1 MRYTI
6 YFFAC
11 FLCLS
16 GYSQKN
22 LSNALKSRIENKTLP
37 SANFDVLITGDIPK
51 LLAAEKTLGIK
62 VKYYANNVACVN
74 ANVNAIAALIENK
87 TAKFIEYIEPNK
99 KPLND
104 TMQIR
109 NRIRPVKL
117 GTTPLT
123 AAYDG
128 TGMIV
133 GIIDSG
139 CDFNHPDFKDA
150 LGNTRINF
158 IWDQT
163 VTTPTTIP
171 MPFGYGQEW
180 TAAQING
187 GSCTH
192 VDTLYYGHGTG
203 VTGIAAGNG
212 LASLSHEGVASKAE
226 IIVVALDFNKPGP
239 IIADAVQYIITKAT
253 AAGKP
258 FVINASV
265 GDYYGS
271 HDGTDS
277 EAKLID
283 GLISNIPGRAMVVA
297 AGNAGNVKFHTQ
309 NIATPADTNFT
320 WLYTSSGNLYYWL
333 YADTNNIKNVKYS
346 IGSNRLNFNDLGNI
360 GFKNYNYCFT
370 LKKDTLKVGA
380 NRIGIIESSA
390 SVNAYGV
397 YELFIKIT
405 PDSAAYLWRI
415 ESNGTGKFDAWNFN
429 FATAGL
435 PTVAQYPKITKYTMP
450 DTIQSICSGFQ
461 CSDDIITV
469 ANYNNL
475 KTYWDV
481 TNTLQTLPTSTGDLA
496 DNSSAGPTRDG
507 RVKPEVAASGAFI
520 FTCLV
525 ISMQANL
532 ILTNPTGVAQGSF
545 HVASGGTSASSPVV
559 AGLATLFMQAHPAF
573 TNKQIRQAI
582 INCTYSDA
590 FTGSSLPNYKW
601 GYGKL
606 DGFSTFTCAISTGMD
621 NKSLIKES
629 NIYPNPFNHQTTIK
643 LKEIVNG
650 DIKVY
655 NAMGALIFSD
665 KINSDQYT
673 LSRSVINAAGVY
685 FVIVKSSNTEYNYKV
700 IATD

>member
-1 MRYTI
+1 MRYII
-6 YFFAC
+6 YFLAC
-11 FLCLS
+11 FFCLS
-16 GYSQKN
+16 AYSQKN
-22 LSNALKSRIENKTLP
+22 LSNALKSRIQNKTLP
-37 SANFDVLITGDIPK
+37 SANFDVLIVGDIQK
-51 LLAAEKTLGIK
+51 LIAAEKTLGIK

-74 ANVNAIAALIENK
+74 ANVSSIGALIENK
-87 TAKFIEYIEPNK
+87 IAKYVEYIEPNK
-99 KPLND
+99 RPLND

-150 LGNTRINF
+150 SGNTRINF

-163 VTTPTTIP
+163 VATPTTIP

-187 GSCTH
+187 GFCTH
-192 VDTLYYGHGTG
+192 TDVAYYGHGTG
-203 VTGIAAGNG
+203 VTGTAAGNG
-212 LASLSHEGVASKAE
+212 LASSSHEGVASKAE
-226 IIVVALDFNKPGP
+226 IIVVALDFNRPGP
-239 IIADAVQYIITKAT
+239 TIADAVQYIVTKAT

-271 HDGTDS
+271 HDGTNS
-277 EAKLID
+277 EAQLIN

-309 NIATPADTNFT
+309 NIVTPADTNFT
-320 WLYTSSGNLYYWL
+320 WLQPTGTVYYWL

-346 IGSNRLNFNDLGNI
+346 VGANSPNYNDLGRI
-360 GFKNYNYCFT
+360 GFKNYNYCFS
-370 LKKDTLKVGA
+370 LKTDTLKNGS
-380 NRIGIIESSA
+380 NRIGIVESSA
-390 SVNAYGV
+390 SVNTFGV
-397 YELFIKIT
+397 YELYIKVT
-405 PDSAAYLWRI
+405 PDSANYLWRI
-415 ESNGTGKFDAWNFN
+415 ESNGTGKYDAWNFD
-429 FATAGL
+429 FVSSGL
-435 PTVAQYPKITKYTMP
+435 PTAAQYPKITKYIKP
-450 DTIQSICSGFQ
+450 DTIQSICSSFQ

-469 ANYNNL
+469 ANYINL
-475 KTYWDV
+475 KKYWDV
-481 TNTLQTLPTSTGDLA
+481 TNTLQTIPETCGELSN
-496 DNSSAGPTRDG
+496 NSSAGPTRDG
-507 RVKPEVAASGAFI
+507 RVKPEVAASGGAI

-532 ILTNPTGVAQGSF
+532 ISTNPTAVAQGSF

-559 AGLATLFMQAHPAF
+559 AGLATLFMQAHPTF

-606 DGFSTFTCAISTGMD
+606 DGFSTFTCAISTGID

-629 NIYPNPFNHQTTIK
+629 NIFPNPFNHQTTIK
-643 LKEIVNG
+643 LKEIV
-650 DIKVY
+650 
-655 NAMGALIFSD
+655 
-665 KINSDQYT
+665 T
-673 LSRSVINAAGVY
+673 
-685 FVIVKSSNTEYNYKV
+685 
-700 IATD
+700 